1 MSLSS
6 VFNIAGTGMSAQST
20 RLNTISSNIANAET
34 VSSSLNQTYRA
45 RHPVFATMFQSQLNS
60 ESGSGSSSLFAGED
74 ESGRG
79 VQVLGVIEDQSALT
93 PRYEANHPAAN
104 ADGYVY
110 YPNVN
115 VVEEMADMISASRAF
130 QTNVEMMNTAKQ
142 MMQRVLTLGQ

>member
-6 VFNIAGTGMSAQST
+6 VFNIAGSGMSAQST

-34 VSSSLNQTYRA
+34 VSSSIDQTYRA
-45 RHPVFATMFQSQLNS
+45 RHPVFATVFQSSVNGGVGQ
-60 ESGSGSSSLFAGED
+60 GSLFADQDQAGQ
-74 ESGRG
+74 G
-79 VQVLGVIEDQSALT
+79 VQVMGIVEDQSDLQ
-93 PRYEANHPAAN
+93 PRYEPNHPSAN
-104 ADGYVY
+104 ADGYVF

>member
-6 VFNIAGTGMSAQST
+6 VFNIAGSGMSAQST

-34 VSSSLNQTYRA
+34 VSSSIDQTYRA
-45 RHPVFATMFQSQLNS
+45 RHPVFAAVFQNS
-60 ESGSGSSSLFAGED
+60 VNGGVGQGSLFADQDQAGQ
-74 ESGRG
+74 G
-79 VQVLGVIEDQSALT
+79 VQVMGIIEDQSDLQ
-93 PRYEANHPAAN
+93 PRYEPNHPSAN
-104 ADGYVY
+104 ADGYVF

>member
-1 MSLSS
+1 MSLAS

-34 VSSSLNQTYRA
+34 VSSSVDKTYRA
-45 RHPVFATMFQSQLNS
+45 RHPVFATMFQGAQQ
-60 ESGSGSSSLFAGED
+60 GSDSLFADQDQAGA
-74 ESGRG
+74 G
-79 VQVLGVIEDQSALT
+79 VQVLGVIEDQSSLT
-93 PRYEANHPAAN
+93 PRYEPNHPAADAN
-104 ADGYVY
+104 GYVY

-142 MMQRVLTLGQ
+142 